1 MIGFVIAYKN
11 VGSIDYI
18 FGKIKSL
25 ASFFIHFPSFFQ
37 RDQCPK
43 ILNFFTISTAGGGII
58 RISLIDMPYPFPS
71 ECWMFILIIL
81 FSFSF
86 SFSFAFFFFLFV
98 FSVMI
103 VLITDITA
111 VITNKFKIVELNV
124 LLIPVHLREN
134 M

>member
-1 MIGFVIAYKN
+1 MIAYKN

-43 ILNFFTISTAGGGII
+43 ILNFFTISAAGGGII
-58 RISLIDMPYPFPS
+58 RVSLIDMPDPLPS

-86 SFSFAFFFFLFV
+86 SFVFFFFLFV
-98 FSVMI
+98 FSIMI
-103 VLITDITA
+103 VLITNITA